1 MPMPQRR
8 KAVFFF
14 CAGEIDPVA
23 GRVFQASRDNFSL
36 ESTDILVDD
45 RPVLKY
51 TDTEGNVFFYVR
63 TEKVVSHDF
72 TRYLP
77 IMKRYFQDCDLAG
90 IVTWHEGENA
100 PDGILPVHTTGD
112 VDSGNFGPADPELM
126 RNLLL
131 AMERDRLEEGLQD
144 FRVVTEATHW
154 SGMVYGG
161 GGPERVQQYPV
172 PLLDIEIGSSPGSW
186 ANEGAARVLAMS
198 LPSVFKGDGR
208 RLRNLL
214 CAGGVHFEPAFANAV
229 FQQWDHSAFGV
240 SHILAN
246 QWLVTGKYEDPD
258 GPARLEACVGTI
270 RGGIEGIAFHDNLKG
285 VYKDRFRRLASDLGI
300 PVFKHQALRRPEEI
314 QWTR

>member
-1 MPMPQRR
+1 MAQPR

-14 CAGEIDPVA
+14 CVDKIDPVA
-23 GRVFQASRDNFSL
+23 GKVFQASRDIFSL
-36 ESTDILVDD
+36 EATDIFVDD
-45 RPVLKY
+45 RSVLKH
-51 TDTEGNVFFYVR
+51 TDGEGNVFYYVP
-63 TEKVVSHDF
+63 TERVVSHDYV
-72 TRYLP
+72 RYLP
-77 IMKRYFQDCDLAG
+77 IMKLNFQDCDLAG
-90 IVTWHEGENA
+90 IITWHEGGNA

-131 AMERDRLEEGLQD
+131 AMERNRLDEGLQD

-161 GGPERVQQYPV
+161 GDPGRVPQYPV
-172 PLLDIEIGSSPGSW
+172 PLLDIEIGSSPASW
-186 ANEGAARVLAMS
+186 ANEGAARVLAKS
-198 LPSVFKGDGR
+198 LPAVFKADGH

-229 FQQWDHSAFGV
+229 FQQWDHSAFGI

-246 QWLVTGKYEDPD
+246 QWLITGKYEEAD
-258 GPARLEACVGTI
+258 GPERLAACVGTI

-285 VYKDRFRRLASDLGI
+285 VYKDRFRKLASDLGI
-300 PVFKHQALRRPEEI
+300 PVFKHQALRRPEDI
-314 QWTR
+314 PWKKP

>member
-1 MPMPQRR
+1 MAQPR

-14 CAGEIDPVA
+14 CVDRIDPVA
-23 GRVFQASRDNFSL
+23 GKVFQASREIFNL
-36 ESTDILVDD
+36 EATDILVDD
-45 RPVLKY
+45 RPVLKH
-51 TDTEGNVFFYVR
+51 TDGEGNVFYYVP
-63 TEKVVSHDF
+63 TERVVSHDYV
-72 TRYLP
+72 RYLP
-77 IMKRYFQDCDLAG
+77 IMKRNFQDCDLAG
-90 IVTWHEGENA
+90 IITWHEGENA

-131 AMERDRLEEGLQD
+131 AMERNRLEEGLQD

-161 GGPERVQQYPV
+161 GDPGRVPQYPV
-172 PLLDIEIGSSPGSW
+172 PLLDIEIGSSPASW
-186 ANEGAARVLAMS
+186 ANEGAARVLAKS
-198 LPSVFKGDGR
+198 LPAVFKADGH

-229 FQQWDHSAFGV
+229 FQQWDHSAFGI

-246 QWLVTGKYEDPD
+246 QWLITGKYEEPD
-258 GPARLEACVGTI
+258 GPERLAACVGTI

-285 VYKDRFRRLASDLGI
+285 VYKDRFRKLAYDLGI
-300 PVFKHQALRRPEEI
+300 PVFKHQALRRPEDI
-314 QWTR
+314 PWKKS

>member
-1 MPMPQRR
+1 MAQPG

-14 CAGEIDPVA
+14 CVDRIDPVA
-23 GRVFQASRDNFSL
+23 GKVFQASREIFSL
-36 ESTDILVDD
+36 EATDIFVDD
-45 RPVLKY
+45 RSVLKH
-51 TDTEGNVFFYVR
+51 TDGEGNVFYYVP
-63 TEKVVSHDF
+63 TERVVSHDYV
-72 TRYLP
+72 RYLP
-77 IMKRYFQDCDLAG
+77 IMKRNFQDCDLAG
-90 IVTWHEGENA
+90 IITWHEGENA

-131 AMERDRLEEGLQD
+131 AMERNRLDEGLQD

-161 GGPERVQQYPV
+161 GDPGRVPQYPV
-172 PLLDIEIGSSPGSW
+172 PLLDIEIGSSPASW
-186 ANEGAARVLAMS
+186 ANEGAARVLAKS
-198 LPSVFKGDGR
+198 LPAVFKADGH

-229 FQQWDHSAFGV
+229 FQQWDHSAFGI

-246 QWLVTGKYEDPD
+246 QWLITGKYEEAD
-258 GPARLEACVGTI
+258 GPERLAACAGTI

-285 VYKDRFRRLASDLGI
+285 VYKDRFRKLASDLGI
-300 PVFKHQALRRPEEI
+300 PVFKHQALRRPEDI
-314 QWTR
+314 PWKKP